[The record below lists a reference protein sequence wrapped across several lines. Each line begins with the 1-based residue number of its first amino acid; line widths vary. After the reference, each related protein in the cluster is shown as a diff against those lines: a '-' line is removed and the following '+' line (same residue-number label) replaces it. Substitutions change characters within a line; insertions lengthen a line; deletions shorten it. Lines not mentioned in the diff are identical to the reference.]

1 MEWYRIL
8 ATQNISGIEKKTLI
22 NQILKGSQILT
33 IRVRIPRLLSRLLSV
48 VEINVDIVA
57 ATSVIPSPVGA
68 AL

>member
-1 MEWYRIL
+1 MVSHSSNAEYQWNR
-8 ATQNISGIEKKTLI
+8 KKTLI

>member
-8 ATQNISGIEKKTLI
+8 ATQNISGIEKKKK
-22 NQILKGSQILT
+22 QILKESQILN